1 MFNQSG
7 QTASQVAGNVA
18 TVLAGLRSSANAADN
33 VLSWVA
39 AQTAADLVSIGF
51 SASDATRL
59 QSIVNDVLVFLTAG
73 HGGPQAPVK
82 DYFAE
87 AIPLIG
93 PVQ

>member
-18 TVLAGLRSSANAADN
+18 TVLANLRSAAGAAAN
-33 VLSWVA
+33 VLEWVA
-39 AQTAADLVSIGF
+39 RQTEADLVAIGF
-51 SASDATRL
+51 SSADATQL
-59 QSIVNDVLVFLTAG
+59 QTIVNDVLTFINAG
-73 HGGPQAPVK
+73 HGGPAAPVK

>member
-7 QTASQVAGNVA
+7 QTAGQVAGNVA
-18 TVLAGLRSSANAADN
+18 TVLANLRSAANAAGN
-33 VLSWVA
+33 VLEWVA
-39 AQTAADLVSIGF
+39 KQTEADLVAIGF
-51 SASDATRL
+51 DAADAT
-59 QSIVNDVLVFLTAG
+59 QMQAIVADVLTFIEAG
-73 HGGPQAPVK
+73 HGGPSAPVK